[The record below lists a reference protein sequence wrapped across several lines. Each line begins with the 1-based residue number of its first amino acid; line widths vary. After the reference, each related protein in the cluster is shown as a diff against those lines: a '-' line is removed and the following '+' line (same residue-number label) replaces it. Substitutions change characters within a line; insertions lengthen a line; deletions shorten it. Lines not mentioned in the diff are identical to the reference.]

1 MRGGTCRERSVRSGH
16 SAFTM
21 DMKGITVLGQS
32 DLFRMIET
40 VNPRK
45 VTEGKREKLDLK
57 KKSEE
62 RAAKWPNTIQAQRAK
77 KEKLRRARLDVEED
91 ERKKI
96 DAIEAEIMAE
106 SRRLQIDRAKKKL
119 YDNNDRVKALH
130 SSLLLSEVL
139 SEREA
144 QIEYKKTIKVLR
156 KVESDEWAKQQVK
169 ELEIKENEEE
179 RAILARRKA
188 TLEQKHKQLQQLEQ
202 VKAKITLEKKR
213 DLEEGELLR
222 KEAEEESIR
231 QHEKELK
238 VREVARKHTMETMK
252 ANDAL
257 QKYKM
262 KELQRE
268 KAAERA
274 QEAYANKKEAFQ
286 EERKRREV
294 EKENEKQKARER
306 MIAIMERELEVA
318 RMKNERNFE
327 LQHQEA
333 VAKEDSIMAKRAE
346 RRRKEKIAI
355 DKSRKQQLA
364 IRKAMKEQKY
374 KDEQAF
380 LDSWNQ
386 RTKELSEEDELE
398 TKMKFW
404 ENKQHQQFLKHQMDV
419 KAKKKM
425 VKKTKELEGA
435 YVAALSIAE
444 EEDTFKGYASVCIG
458 EWNKRGKSLRPMQ
471 LLLNKKE
478 ALGSTK

>member
-1 MRGGTCRERSVRSGH
+1 ME
-16 SAFTM
+16 
-21 DMKGITVLGQS
+21 MKGMTVLGTS
-32 DLFRMIET
+32 DLYRMIQT
-40 VNPRK
+40 VKAPQMANDEK
-45 VTEGKREKLDLK
+45 KEKLALK
-57 KKSEE
+57 KLSEE
-62 RAAKWPNTIQAQRAK
+62 RAAKWPNTISAQRAK
-77 KEKLRRARLDVEED
+77 KERARRARLDVEED
-91 ERKKI
+91 ERRKI

-144 QIEYKKTIKVLR
+144 QIEYKKTVKALR
-156 KVESDEWAKQQVK
+156 KQEAVTFNIQQAK
-169 ELEIKENEEE
+169 ELEIKEEEEE
-179 RAILARRKA
+179 RTILARRKA
-188 TLEQKHKQLQQLEQ
+188 ALEQKHEQLRQLEQ
-202 VKAKITLEKKR
+202 VKAKIAVERQR
-213 DLEEGELLR
+213 DLEEGENLR
-222 KEAEEESIR
+222 REAEEEAIR

-257 QKYKM
+257 QKYKL
-262 KELQRE
+262 KELARE
-268 KAAERA
+268 EAAERA
-274 QEAYANKKEAFQ
+274 REAYAAKKEAFQ
-286 EERKRREV
+286 RERKRREV

-306 MIAIMERELEVA
+306 MINLMEAQLEEA
-318 RMKNERNFE
+318 RKKNERNFE
-327 LQHQEA
+327 LQHQQA
-333 VAKEDSIMAKRAE
+333 VAKEDSIMAERAE

-364 IRKAMKEQKY
+364 IRKAMKEQKNADD
-374 KDEQAF
+374 KAF
-380 LDSWNQ
+380 LDSWNE
-386 RTKELSEEDELE
+386 RTRELAEEDELE

-404 ENKQHQQFLKHQMDV
+404 ENKQHQEFLKHQMDR

-425 VKKTKELEGA
+425 VQKTNELEGA

-444 EEDTFKGYASVCIG
+444 EEDTFKAYASVCID